1 MDAALTLTDFP
12 DRISPMV
19 VKELRQG
26 LRTRLFVGVL
36 WMLHLTLVLLTLI
49 SGSAQNNAEAQGWFD
64 GIITLVLCLILP
76 MRGFSAMA
84 DELKSGTLDMLVLT
98 RLSAGRIVF
107 GKWASIVSQSLLIA
121 LSILPYVVARYVFGG
136 LDLFGEIAVLFYKW
150 LGGAVAAAAII
161 AVSTQRLFWVRALI
175 VGLPVLIGGFGMFSF
190 MMISG
195 IGGMAGGSMMA
206 SAITELTSA
215 STFFMILGAGIWLV
229 FFFLSLGA
237 TRHAPAASLLPVVK
251 RGVHFGV
258 FALVLLAAV
267 VFKINAV
274 VVAAAAVL
282 WLVMMDALTEHVN
295 DVPSVYAA
303 FYRRGWVGRTLLWV
317 LAPGWV
323 TGFCFTLLMVGMV
336 AGATW
341 WLSSAAA
348 AQMVFVG
355 ACGTWMISLLIQV
368 LPTSRKARDL
378 LLPFICYWVGVSLAL
393 AMLASVL
400 IMPFAARG
408 DTPWFTCA
416 VPQFVPLGYAAAQA
430 GDRDALLQNGT
441 LAALAWPALLLVVAF
456 FAWRR
461 VREARREGWRIVHGG
476 EGGAAA

>member
-36 WMLHLTLVLLTLI
+36 GVLHGLLVLLTLV
-49 SGSAQNNAEAQGWFD
+49 SGGSHNDVITQGWFD
-64 GIITLVLCLILP
+64 AIVTLVLCVILP

-107 GKWASIVSQSLLIA
+107 GKWASVVSQSLLIA

-136 LDLFGEIAVLFYKW
+136 LDLFGEIVMLFYKW
-150 LGGAVAAAAII
+150 LAGAVVAAVII
-161 AVSTQRLFWVRALI
+161 ALSTQRQFWLRALL
-175 VGLPVLIGGFGMFSF
+175 VGLPMLIGGCGMFSF
-190 MMISG
+190 VMLSRLG
-195 IGGMAGGSMMA
+195 GGPPGMAWASSSVEPA
-206 SAITELTSA
+206 SAGALFMALGVSA
-215 STFFMILGAGIWLV
+215 WLI

-237 TRHAPAASLLPVVK
+237 TRNAPAASRLAVVK
-251 RGVHFGV
+251 RGVHFVV

-267 VFKINAV
+267 VFQVSEA
-274 VVAAAAVL
+274 VVAASAVL

-303 FYRRGWVGRTLLWV
+303 FYRRGPAGRAVLWL

-323 TGFCFTLLMVGMV
+323 TGFFFTLLMVGMV

-341 WLSSAAA
+341 RLRSAEE
-348 AQMVFVG
+348 AQLVVVG
-355 ACGTWMISLLIQV
+355 ACGIWMISLLIQL

-378 LLPFICYWVGVSLAL
+378 LLPFICYWIGVSLAL
-393 AMLASVL
+393 AMLASML
-400 IMPFAARG
+400 MMPFTMKGA
-408 DTPWFTCA
+408 TPWFTCA
-416 VPQFVPLGYAAAQA
+416 VPQFVPMGYAVAQS
-430 GDRDALLQNGT
+430 GDREALLQAGT
-441 LAALAWPALLLVVAF
+441 LAALAWPALLAVVSF

-461 VREARREGWRIVHGG
+461 VRGARAEGWRIVHGG